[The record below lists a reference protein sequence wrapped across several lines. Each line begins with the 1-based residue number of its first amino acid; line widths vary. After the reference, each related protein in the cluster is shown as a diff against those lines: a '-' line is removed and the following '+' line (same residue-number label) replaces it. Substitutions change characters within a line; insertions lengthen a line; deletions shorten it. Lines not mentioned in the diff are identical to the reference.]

1 MTSLIPKFQVEK
13 HESKL
18 VSAPDRTHLPGET
31 PLCTFYNLRNFFA
44 LFTTINCNIFYDF
57 CLQKR
62 LDNVQGQFLRV
73 SRWIHNQIGPADW
86 WSRFW
91 RSSFPDEIQ
100 DDYEIKLWK
109 PYLNSRIRQD
119 SILCF
124 HFQTKV
130 QGFESMEKNLTKLF
144 KDCYA
149 INYDKWGNWVCVGR

>member
-1 MTSLIPKFQVEK
+1 MKENFWLQATVAFKMIWIVRVV
-13 HESKL
+13 SKTKICKIL
-18 VSAPDRTHLPGET
+18 QLWQ
-31 PLCTFYNLRNFFA
+31 FF
-44 LFTTINCNIFYDF
+44 F
-57 CLQKR
+57 QKR

-124 HFQTKV
+124 PFLPKVAKTFSRVRIHGKNFNQT
-130 QGFESMEKNLTKLF
+130 F
-144 KDCYA
+144 
-149 INYDKWGNWVCVGR
+149 